1 MNSVTLH
8 CTQDSSSS
16 DYFRHFLSL
25 STIPEFCRDILE
37 DLAVTASSGSESL
50 LVASRAALA
59 AHAEEIMPSQL
70 DELCCTL
77 VDMIKS
83 NVADDKVSVNDRLLI
98 PAMDALGFLF
108 EIGVMERLIFVE
120 KYISLTCLVKSAH
133 HKSLN
138 IRKLEAAIQ
147 IYSGILITP
156 NLIHLHSDTLLQLT
170 SMLLHQYPKIRNAAA
185 DTLFLEYPDCSL
197 IRSVNWTERED
208 VKRED
213 IKTIRAQ
220 IEEITAPRAGNSRG
234 RLFTA

>member
-1 MNSVTLH
+1 MKSVTLH
-8 CTQDSSSS
+8 STKDSSSS
-16 DYFRHFLSL
+16 DYFRHFLLL
-25 STIPEFCRDILE
+25 SRIPQFRQDILE
-37 DLAVTASSGSESL
+37 DLIVTASSGSESL

-83 NVADDKVSVNDRLLI
+83 NVENDKVPVNDRLLV
-98 PAMDALGFLF
+98 PAMDVLGFLF
-108 EIGVMERLIFVE
+108 EIGIMERLESVANFF
-120 KYISLTCLVKSAH
+120 SLVILVKSAH

-156 NLIHLHSDTLLQLT
+156 SLIHLRNDTLLQLT

-185 DTLFLEYPDCSL
+185 DTLFLNFPDCRL
-197 IRSVNWTERED
+197 LETVNWTERKD
-208 VKRED
+208 VRRQD
-213 IKTIRAQ
+213 IRIIRAQ
-220 IEEITAPRAGNSRG
+220 IEGIMAPRGGSSRG
-234 RLFTA
+234 